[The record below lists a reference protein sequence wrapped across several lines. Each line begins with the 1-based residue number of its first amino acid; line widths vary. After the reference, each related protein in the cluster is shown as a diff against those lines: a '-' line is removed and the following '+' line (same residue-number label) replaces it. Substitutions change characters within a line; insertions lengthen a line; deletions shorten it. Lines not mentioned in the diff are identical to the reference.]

1 MKKFNTIYFAKS
13 KIVDC
18 SFKNSIILDEYVEK
32 NGQEID
38 QFKLN
43 VARDKKFIVVVGGG
57 MSAERE
63 VSFMSSNGIVNSLLE
78 LGHFVVFA
86 DMGADI
92 AYVLQ
97 KLKPD
102 VVFNGLHGTYGE
114 DGCLQGVL
122 NILRIPYTGPGVLAS
137 AIALNKKKSHFIC
150 KANGINVAE
159 AIFVKKSDNI
169 KNDPMPRPYVIKPL
183 LQGSSIGVE
192 IIFEE
197 DDFAFANYAF
207 EYGDEIIVE
216 QYIKGREVQVAVLNG
231 VAMGALEIKLLKD
244 KRFNDYE
251 VKYRPGFSQHL
262 LPAPLPALAYDKIL
276 EISEYACRVF
286 DCNSGIM
293 RVDFI
298 YNEKEDKFY
307 LLEANTLPGMTS
319 MSMCPEIV
327 AFKGISYVE
336 LVDQIL
342 ESAQFEK

>member
-1 MKKFNTIYFAKS
+1 MKKFNTTYFAKS
-13 KIVDC
+13 KIAEC
-18 SFKNSIILDEYVEK
+18 SLKGGMILDEYVK
-32 NGQEID
+32 INGQEINE
-38 QFKLN
+38 FKLN
-43 VARDKKFIVVVGGG
+43 RVNDKKFVVVVGGG

-78 LGHFVVFA
+78 LGHFVVFV
-86 DMGADI
+86 DMAADI

-97 KLKPD
+97 KLNPD

-150 KANGINVAE
+150 KANEINVTSAM
-159 AIFVKKSDNI
+159 FVRKSDNI

-192 IIFEE
+192 IIFDE
-197 DDFAFANYAF
+197 DDFSFANYKF

-231 VAMGALEIKLLKD
+231 KAMGALEIKLLRG

-251 VKYRPGFSQHL
+251 VKYSPGFSEHL
-262 LPAPLPALAYDKIL
+262 LPAPIPRLAYNKVL

-286 DCNSGIM
+286 DCDLGIM

-298 YNEKEDKFY
+298 YNEREDKFY

-327 AFKGISYVE
+327 ALKGISYVQ

-342 ESAQFEK
+342 SGAQFEK

>member
-13 KIVDC
+13 KVVDC
-18 SFKNSIILDEYVEK
+18 SLKDSMILDKYVEK
-32 NGQEID
+32 NGQEVD
-38 QFKLN
+38 KFKLN
-43 VARDKKFIVVVGGG
+43 VIIGKKFVVVVGGG

-78 LGHFVVFA
+78 LGHFVVFV

-92 AYVLQ
+92 SYVLQ
-97 KLKPD
+97 QLNPD

-150 KANGINVAE
+150 KANGINVAK
-159 AIFVKKSDNI
+159 AIFVRKSDNI

-192 IIFEE
+192 VIFEE
-197 DDFAFANYAF
+197 DNFSFANYEF

-231 VAMGALEIKLLKD
+231 KAMGALEIKLLKS

-251 VKYRPGFSQHL
+251 VKYSPGFSEHL
-262 LPAPLPALAYDKIL
+262 LPAPIPQDAYSKVL

-286 DCNSGIM
+286 DCDSGIM

-327 AFKGISYVE
+327 ALKGISYVQ
-336 LVDQIL
+336 LVDRIL
-342 ESAQFEK
+342 SGAQFEK